1 MRGKGG
7 KSVLKCPIVD
17 KSLEKRKEEVPKVEK
32 SFKEFLTFVD
42 TICTFVVQQGKAMT
56 HNQKTSKF
64 MGHIMEGLG
73 TINSAPSASF
83 AKVTIKARLLDSFVR
98 KETKTK

>member
-1 MRGKGG
+1 
-7 KSVLKCPIVD
+7 
-17 KSLEKRKEEVPKVEK
+17 VEK

-42 TICTFVVQQGKAMT
+42 TLCTFVVQQGKAMT

-64 MGHIMEGLG
+64 MGHIVEGLG
-73 TINSAPSASF
+73 AINNAPSAGF
-83 AKVTIKARLLDSFVR
+83 AKVTIKVRLLDSLIG